1 MTPLMDRAEAIAV
14 EPRPYGRQPVALRG
28 LADSI
33 ASQLERELRDAAV
46 DSYVHVKAFWLRTG
60 SDRYGWP
67 DYRHAYIWVA
77 PVVMNPKLCELIEPF
92 VAKVRGVEQTDRGGS
107 DPNKPLRP
115 FVFAVVD
122 LGAVG
127 VTAR

>member
-1 MTPLMDRAEAIAV
+1 MPDRIDDRHSV
-14 EPRPYGRQPVALRG
+14 VDTPRPYGRQPVALRG
-28 LADSI
+28 LADSM

-60 SDRYGWP
+60 SDGYGWP